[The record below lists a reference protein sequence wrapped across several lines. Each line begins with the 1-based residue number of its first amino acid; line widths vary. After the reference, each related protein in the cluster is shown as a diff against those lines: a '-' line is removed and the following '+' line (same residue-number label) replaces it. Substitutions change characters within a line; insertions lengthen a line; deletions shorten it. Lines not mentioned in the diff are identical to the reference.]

1 MSSPDRIELNPATIR
16 PLAPEPATTRSA
28 EPGRT
33 VDGRTFEEVLRGKLP
48 QAAPADAAP
57 ASNGLAPVPEAVP
70 GSSVKWSAHATARLR
85 QRGIELTDA
94 QHVRLETAVDKA
106 AAKGAR
112 DSLVLLDDNALVVS
126 AQNRTVI
133 TALGM
138 HQARENVFTNIDSA
152 VIA

>member
-1 MSSPDRIELNPATIR
+1 MSQPDRIEFNPATIR
-16 PLAPEPATTRSA
+16 PLAPEPATTQSQ

-33 VDGRTFEEVLRGKLP
+33 VDGRTFEDVLRGKLP
-48 QAAPADAAP
+48 QATPTNAPA
-57 ASNGLAPVPEAVP
+57 GLTAVPETKP
-70 GSSVKWSAHATARLR
+70 GSSITWSAHASARLK

-94 QHVRLETAVDKA
+94 QHARLETAVDKA
-106 AAKGAR
+106 VAKGAK

-126 AQNRTVI
+126 AKNRTVI